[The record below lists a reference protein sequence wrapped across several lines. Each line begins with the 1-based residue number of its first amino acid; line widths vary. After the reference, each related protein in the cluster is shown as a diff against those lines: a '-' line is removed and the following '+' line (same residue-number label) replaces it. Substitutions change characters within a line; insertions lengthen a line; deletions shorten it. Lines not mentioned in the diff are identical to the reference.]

1 MIVTCPSCDAKYRV
15 DAAALDARGGRAKCA
30 SCGHV
35 WTVQDEAL
43 TLSEPVSAPAPKPAP
58 EPEPQPE
65 PEPAPSLREKPHAAI
80 RAREDARR
88 RKARLAAEGAGWA
101 GVAACLAVA
110 LAAAVL
116 FRVDVVETWP
126 RSAGAYAAVGLP
138 VNPVG
143 LEVFELEARLAEEDG
158 APVLIVEGE
167 VRNVTG
173 RDRPA
178 PPLRAQVLGADGS
191 VLAEWSVMLESAA
204 FEPGSAERFR
214 TTFPAP
220 PEAAARVDV
229 VLAPQAAS

>member
-15 DAAALDARGGRAKCA
+15 DAGALEARGGRAKCA

-35 WTVQDEAL
+35 WTVEDEAL
-43 TLSEPVSAPAPKPAP
+43 TLSEPVNRPTPAPA
-58 EPEPQPE
+58 PEPQPE
-65 PEPAPSLREKPHAAI
+65 PEPRPSLREKPHAAI
-80 RAREDARR
+80 RAREDEKR

-101 GVAACLAVA
+101 GVAACLAVV
-110 LAAAVL
+110 LAGAVL

-143 LEVFELEARLAEEDG
+143 LEVFGLDARMAEEDG

-191 VLAEWSVMLESAA
+191 VLAEWSVTLESPA
-204 FEPGSAERFR
+204 FVPGAAERFR

-220 PEAAARVDV
+220 PEAAARVE
-229 VLAPQAAS
+229 VLMEPQAAS